1 MGGGSD
7 LQRLSGTENMV
18 LGMVTGVMSKSVN
31 YPLLV
36 WKNTQQQG
44 LPLST
49 TWTTPKGTFNPALV
63 YRGLPM
69 ACFNLGGTNA
79 VQFLG
84 TGFFQRMLADC
95 GMESDSVQVGGAF
108 LGGLVS
114 GLPCSVWELCMIQ
127 QQRFGGSTLGTPAR
141 LVQEHGAASLGRG
154 TIMTMGREAMFTM
167 SMLGV
172 TPLIQQRL
180 VESSGW
186 ETNTA
191 LAAGSL
197 AGALLAGV
205 ATHPMDTI
213 KSCMQG
219 DMARAKYNGI
229 AQTGQAI
236 AAEYGVVKG
245 EF

>member
-1 MGGGSD
+1 
-7 LQRLSGTENMV
+7 
-18 LGMVTGVMSKSVN
+18 
-31 YPLLV
+31 
-36 WKNTQQQG
+36 
-44 LPLST
+44 
-49 TWTTPKGTFNPALV
+49 
-63 YRGLPM
+63 
-69 ACFNLGGTNA
+69 
-79 VQFLG
+79 
-84 TGFFQRMLADC
+84 
-95 GMESDSVQVGGAF
+95 
-108 LGGLVS
+108 
-114 GLPCSVWELCMIQ
+114 MIQ

-141 LVQEHGAASLGRG
+141 IVQEHGAASLGRG